1 MITVPP
7 PADVSDIVLNVIHTL
22 DSSASLALSAT
33 ARGLRQTDLRFA
45 QDAAVSVSRPLYVGA
60 VEAVGGYFWA
70 GATVIEDTS
79 GCVHCVLSLRETL
92 NWSRQS
98 TNHGRE
104 GWLHGSQHKKQ
115 KLS

>member
-1 MITVPP
+1 VITVPP